1 MSRSLSFTS
10 RDVPAVMNWSCQSLK
25 KEYHQGKGTTSWQEM
40 LHIVST
46 VPKPSFTP
54 HALLL
59 FKSQALH
66 WATLI
71 LASAQA
77 ISREERESMAPGE
90 KEREEGPA
98 KSALRKVR
106 TATLVINLA
115 RGWQQ
120 WANENSTRQAQEPAG
135 WLPGGTQDQS
145 QAPKPVTCPTFPKSP
160 SLKPEGHGD
169 GQSPEEATEI
179 SHIKRK
185 EVTKTIVSKAYERGG
200 DMSDLSHRY
209 EKDSSTPEPDH
220 PENDIDRIL
229 HSHDSPTRRRKCANL
244 VSELTK
250 GWKEMEKEVPMW
262 KSDSVDTEDSGYG
275 GETEER
281 PEDGAQ
287 VAAARIKRPLPS
299 QANRF
304 TENLNCKAQRKYSQV
319 GDLKGRWQQWADEH
333 IQSQKLN
340 PFSEEFDYQLAMSTR
355 LHKGDE
361 GYGRPKEGSK
371 TAERAKRAEEHIYR
385 EIMDM
390 CFIIRTMARHRRDGK
405 IQVTF
410 GELFD
415 RYVRISDKVVGIL
428 MRARKHGLVDF
439 EGEMLWQGRDDHVVI
454 TLLE

>member
-1 MSRSLSFTS
+1 
-10 RDVPAVMNWSCQSLK
+10 
-25 KEYHQGKGTTSWQEM
+25 
-40 LHIVST
+40 
-46 VPKPSFTP
+46 
-54 HALLL
+54 
-59 FKSQALH
+59 
-66 WATLI
+66 
-71 LASAQA
+71 
-77 ISREERESMAPGE
+77 MAPGE
-90 KEREEGPA
+90 REREAGPA

-135 WLPGGTQDQS
+135 WLPGATHDSPHTPKEAGPYQH
-145 QAPKPVTCPTFPKSP
+145 APKPPSPKP
-160 SLKPEGHGD
+160 DGDREG
-169 GQSPEEATEI
+169 QRSEEATEV

-185 EVTKTIVSKAYERGG
+185 EVTRTVVSKAYERGG
-200 DMSDLSHRY
+200 DVNYLSHRY
-209 EKDSSTPEPDH
+209 ENDGGVSEATQ

-229 HSHDSPTRRRKCANL
+229 LSHDSPTRRRKCTNL

-250 GWKEMEKEVPMW
+250 GWKVMEQEEPMW

-275 GETEER
+275 GDMEER
-281 PEDGAQ
+281 PEQDAAP
-287 VAAARIKRPLPS
+287 VAPARIKRPLLS
-299 QANRF
+299 QANRYSE
-304 TENLNCKAQRKYSQV
+304 TLNCKAHRKYSQV
-319 GDLKGRWQQWADEH
+319 DNLKGRWQQWADQH

-340 PFSEEFDYQLAMSTR
+340 PFSDEFDYDLAMSTR

-385 EIMDM
+385 EIMEL
-390 CFIIRTMARHRRDGK
+390 CFVIRTMARHRRDGK

-428 MRARKHGLVDF
+428 MRARKHGLVHF
-439 EGEMLWQGRDDHVVI
+439 EGEMLWQGRDDGVVI

>member
-1 MSRSLSFTS
+1 
-10 RDVPAVMNWSCQSLK
+10 
-25 KEYHQGKGTTSWQEM
+25 
-40 LHIVST
+40 
-46 VPKPSFTP
+46 
-54 HALLL
+54 
-59 FKSQALH
+59 
-66 WATLI
+66 
-71 LASAQA
+71 
-77 ISREERESMAPGE
+77 MAPGE
-90 KEREEGPA
+90 KEREAGPG
-98 KSALRKVR
+98 KGALRKLHR
-106 TATLVINLA
+106 ATLVISLA

-120 WANENSTRQAQEPAG
+120 WANENTTKQAQEPAG
-135 WLPGGTQDQS
+135 WLPGGTQDPPE
-145 QAPKPVTCPTFPKSP
+145 APKPRMHPTPVQKDESAPKSSSP
-160 SLKPEGHGD
+160 SPEGHEEEL
-169 GQSPEEATEI
+169 SSEEASEV

-185 EVTKTIVSKAYERGG
+185 EVTKTVVSKAYERGG
-200 DMSDLSHRY
+200 SVSHLSHKY
-209 EKDSSTPEPDH
+209 EDGGVPALEQPDS
-220 PENDIDRIL
+220 DIDRIL
-229 HSHDSPTRRRKCANL
+229 HGRGSPTRRRKCANL
-244 VSELTK
+244 VSELTR
-250 GWKEMEKEVPMW
+250 GWKEMEQDEPKW
-262 KSDSVDTEDSGYG
+262 RSDSIDTEDSGYG
-275 GETEER
+275 GEAEER
-281 PEDGAQ
+281 PEQEGEQ

-304 TENLNCKAQRKYSQV
+304 SEKLNCKAQRKYSQV
-319 GDLKGRWQQWADEH
+319 GNLKGRWQQWADEH
-333 IQSQKLN
+333 VQSQKLN

-361 GYGRPKEGSK
+361 GYGRPKEGTK

>member
-1 MSRSLSFTS
+1 
-10 RDVPAVMNWSCQSLK
+10 
-25 KEYHQGKGTTSWQEM
+25 
-40 LHIVST
+40 
-46 VPKPSFTP
+46 
-54 HALLL
+54 
-59 FKSQALH
+59 
-66 WATLI
+66 
-71 LASAQA
+71 
-77 ISREERESMAPGE
+77 MAPGE
-90 KEREEGPA
+90 KEREVGPA
-98 KSALRKVR
+98 RGALRKLRRV
-106 TATLVINLA
+106 TLVISLA

-120 WANENSTRQAQEPAG
+120 WANENTTRQAQEPTG
-135 WLPGGTQDQS
+135 WLPGGTQDPPRT
-145 QAPKPVTCPTFPKSP
+145 PKPSLQPTPLQKDGSALKSP
-160 SLKPEGHGD
+160 SPNPEGHGD
-169 GQSPEEATEI
+169 GQSSEEATEV

-185 EVTKTIVSKAYERGG
+185 EVTKSVVSKAYERGG
-200 DMSDLSHRY
+200 DMSHLSHKY
-209 EKDSSTPEPDH
+209 EDGGVPEPGQ

-229 HSHDSPTRRRKCANL
+229 HSHSSPTRRRKCANL

-250 GWKEMEKEVPMW
+250 GWKEMEQEEPKW
-262 KSDSVDTEDSGYG
+262 RSDSLDTEDSGYG
-275 GETEER
+275 GEAEER
-281 PEDGAQ
+281 PEQEGEQ

-304 TENLNCKAQRKYSQV
+304 TEKLNCKAQRKYSQV
-319 GDLKGRWQQWADEH
+319 GNLKGRWQQWADEH
-333 IQSQKLN
+333 VQSQKLN

-390 CFIIRTMARHRRDGK
+390 CFIIRTMAHHRRDGK

-410 GELFD
+410 GDLFD
-415 RYVRISDKVVGIL
+415 RYVQISDKVVGIL